1 MSVKLTWNGRA
12 VQRAQRKRAARVLL
26 AVGTSIAKEASQQ
39 LRPGQPGYDLG
50 KLARSY
56 KISSQAESP
65 VPATPDTILQ
75 DLRLYVGSWLP
86 YARYVELGHRSFKG
100 QFPLLN
106 AFREVKGQVQR
117 IIRDVSK
124 V

>member
-26 AVGTSIAKEASQQ
+26 AVGTSIAKESSQQ

-56 KISSQAESP
+56 KISSQAENP
-65 VPATPDTILQ
+65 VPAT
-75 DLRLYVGSWLP
+75 R
-86 YARYVELGHRSFKG
+86 
-100 QFPLLN
+100 
-106 AFREVKGQVQR
+106 
-117 IIRDVSK
+117 
-124 V
+124 